1 MFRFY
6 AHLYPCKM
14 APSAPQVHELCSDLK
29 FLAKIREGEKL
40 YVSTKSL
47 QVAKSWW
54 TILSRMLTGESSR
67 TTIGYIRDKV
77 DRALEYCDQL
87 AMELATLPPPG
98 TPPRHGSPLM
108 APLGTPLSRLASA
121 TLTPTA
127 TPAPSH
133 QQHTHPARADKRDL
147 FNMLREDLGNCIVQ
161 GKKTGLE
168 ALLHTYTI
176 AANSKTMAD
185 LEVIIRNIRM
195 KLHKYTGQHG
205 PVPAL
210 DQVIE
215 DAGEGSAGS
224 A

>member
-1 MFRFY
+1 
-6 AHLYPCKM
+6 M

-87 AMELATLPPPG
+87 AAELATPAPG
-98 TPPRHGSPLM
+98 TPPLSGSPLM
-108 APLGTPLSRLASA
+108 APLGTPLTRF
-121 TLTPTA
+121 TA
-127 TPAPSH
+127 TGQAAATPGHAA
-133 QQHTHPARADKRDL
+133 QQSGRADKRDL

-168 ALLHTYTI
+168 ALLHTYTV

-205 PVPAL
+205 AVPAL
-210 DQVIE
+210 DRQAEETGVTT
-215 DAGEGSAGS
+215 
-224 A
+224 